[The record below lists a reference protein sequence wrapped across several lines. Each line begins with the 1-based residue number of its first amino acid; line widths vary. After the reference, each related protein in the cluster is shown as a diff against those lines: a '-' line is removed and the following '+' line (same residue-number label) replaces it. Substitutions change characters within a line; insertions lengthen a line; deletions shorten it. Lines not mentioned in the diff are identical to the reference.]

1 MKILAIDC
9 TAAPASV
16 AVTEDGK
23 ILSSSFTN
31 VGLTHSQTL
40 MPMLDAVLK
49 NAQISRDDIDLFAI
63 NAGPGSFTGVRIGV
77 AALKGLTLSDGPKCL
92 PVSTLESMAYNFCGV
107 RDCTVVGVMDA
118 RCRQVYTA
126 AFAVLGETVERLSED
141 SALSFEEFETRL
153 KTYKT
158 PVVLVGDGAALCYNE
173 FQKNHPELELAPEHL
188 RYQNAVGTAACA
200 ARHLAAGETPVSGSD
215 ILPVYLRAPQA
226 ERELKK
232 KQEAQKA

>member
-23 ILSSSFTN
+23 VLSSSYTN

-40 MPMLDAVLK
+40 MPMLDSVLT
-49 NAQISRDDIDLFAI
+49 NAQISKDSIDCFAI

-77 AALKGLTLSDGPKCL
+77 AALKGLTLLEGAKCV
-92 PVSTLESMAYNFCGV
+92 PVSTLESMAYNYCGV

-126 AFAVLGETVERLSED
+126 AFSVSGNSVERLSED
-141 SALSFEEFETRL
+141 SALSFEDFEARL

-173 FQKNHPELELAPEHL
+173 FQEKAPELELAPEHL
-188 RYQNAVGTAACA
+188 RYQNAVSTAACA
-200 ARHLAAGETPVSGSD
+200 AGHLAAGEEPVPGSE
-215 ILPVYLRAPQA
+215 ILPVYLRVPQA